1 MEVQTLQ
8 TQREEQVRELQAKV
22 EAVQSS
28 SQEEVAE
35 LVGSLRALEG
45 RRGQDASRLQGEL
58 NEAQKSAELSNA
70 LVEDMQTQI
79 DTLNHDKA
87 ELEVLSFHLSCRCTS
102 QTGRCTSQ
110 TGRVPGLQYL
120 SLQHNAQQ
128 LLFAGLYQ
136 AQGHACTCSYLQPVV
151 PLRECSHL
159 LEPSCVE
166 HHSSAF

>member
-87 ELEVLSFHLSCRCTS
+87 ELEVLSSHLSC
-102 QTGRCTSQ
+102 RCTSQ

-136 AQGHACTCSYLQPVV
+136 AQGHACTCSYLQPAV

-159 LEPSCVE
+159 LAPSCAE